1 MHLPI
6 NLSDN
11 GTSVS
16 QAPVIR
22 CPVMQISHPLPLV
35 TFGVAVMLCGT
46 APAQDSR
53 SVTAAMVD
61 RWMTELSNW
70 GRWGKQDQMGA
81 VNLITPAKR
90 KQAASLVKDGVSVSL
105 ARNTET
111 EKAADN
117 DSPFVHTMTS
127 TGKNPLEGFY
137 SMDLI
142 QVSYHGWAHTHMDS
156 LCHMFY
162 KGKMYNGYS
171 QEDVSSQGAVRLAVT
186 NFKNGIL
193 SRGILMDIP
202 RLKGVPYLEP
212 GMAIYP
218 EDLDAWEKK
227 AGVKVGSGAIV
238 LIRTGR
244 WALRDAK
251 GPWHIS
257 TKAAGLYVSCAKW
270 LKARDVAVVAG
281 ASQPIHQLVL
291 IAMGMPI
298 FDNLDLEAVSA
309 EANKRKRWEFHLS
322 AAPLA
327 VTGGTGSP
335 FNPIATF

>member
-1 MHLPI
+1 
-6 NLSDN
+6 
-11 GTSVS
+11 
-16 QAPVIR
+16 
-22 CPVMQISHPLPLV
+22 MQISHPLPLV

-162 KGKMYNGYS
+162 KGKMYNGFS
-171 QEDVSSQGAVRLAVT
+171 QLEVTDKGAGKLAVT
-186 NFKNGIL
+186 N
-193 SRGILMDIP
+193 
-202 RLKGVPYLEP
+202 Y
-212 GMAIYP
+212 
-218 EDLDAWEKK
+218 K
-227 AGVKVGSGAIV
+227 AGIFTRRRSH
-238 LIRTGR
+238 RYSPSEGR
-244 WALRDAK
+244 
-251 GPWHIS
+251 S
-257 TKAAGLYVSCAKW
+257 VSR
-270 LKARDVAVVAG
+270 ARDG
-281 ASQPIHQLVL
+281 
-291 IAMGMPI
+291 
-298 FDNLDLEAVSA
+298 DLPRRPGRVGKEGRR
-309 EANKRKRWEFHLS
+309 E
-322 AAPLA
+322 
-327 VTGGTGSP
+327 GGGR
-335 FNPIATF
+335 

>member
-1 MHLPI
+1 
-6 NLSDN
+6 
-11 GTSVS
+11 
-16 QAPVIR
+16 
-22 CPVMQISHPLPLV
+22 MQISNKSPLAIL
-35 TFGVAVMLCGT
+35 GVVAMLCGT
-46 APAQDSR
+46 VLRPAPAQDSR

-90 KQAASLVKDGVSVSL
+90 KQAASLVRDGVSVSL

-171 QEDVSSQGAVRLAVT
+171 QEDVSSQGAARLAVT

-212 GMAIYP
+212 GLAIYP

-227 AGVKVGSGAIV
+227 AGVKVGSDGA
-238 LIRTGR
+238 
-244 WALRDAK
+244 
-251 GPWHIS
+251 S
-257 TKAAGLYVSCAKW
+257 
-270 LKARDVAVVAG
+270 DVMPSGVAG
-281 ASQPIHQLVL
+281 VNQPIHQLVL

>member
-1 MHLPI
+1 
-6 NLSDN
+6 
-11 GTSVS
+11 
-16 QAPVIR
+16 
-22 CPVMQISHPLPLV
+22 MQIAHKFPIAI
-35 TFGVAVMLCGT
+35 FGVAVALSGIVIGP
-46 APAQDSR
+46 APAQDSH

-105 ARNTET
+105 ARNTES

-117 DSPFVHTMTS
+117 DSPFGHTMTS
-127 TGKNPLEGFY
+127 TGKNPLEGSY

-142 QVSYHGWAHTHMDS
+142 SVSYHGWAHTHMDS
-156 LCHMFY
+156 LCHMSY
-162 KGKMYNGYS
+162 KGKMYNGYP
-171 QEDVSSQGAVRLAVT
+171 QTDVTSQGATKLAVT

-202 RLKGVPYLEP
+202 RLKGVPYLAP
-212 GMAIYP
+212 GTPIYP

-227 AGVKVGSGAIV
+227 AGVKVGSGDIV

-244 WALRDAK
+244 WAARAAK
-251 GPWHIS
+251 GPWKIS
-257 TKAAGLYVSCAKW
+257 TNSAGLYASCTKW
-270 LKARDVAVVAG
+270 LKARDVAVLGSDGASDVMPSGVAG
-281 ASQPIHQLVL
+281 VTQPIHQLVL

-309 EANKRKRWEFHLS
+309 EADKRQRWEFHLS

>member
-1 MHLPI
+1 MRTLKTI
-6 NLSDN
+6 AIVLCMA
-11 GTSVS
+11 S
-16 QAPVIR
+16 Q
-22 CPVMQISHPLPLV
+22 Q
-35 TFGVAVMLCGT
+35 G
-46 APAQDSR
+46 PAQPSHN
-53 SVTAAMVD
+53 VTAAMID
-61 RWMTELSNW
+61 QWMTELSNW

-90 KQAASLVKDGVSVSL
+90 KQAAALVKDGVSVSM
-105 ARNTET
+105 AHNTLSDKT
-111 EKAADN
+111 ADN

-127 TGKNPLEGFY
+127 TGKSALEGSY

-142 QVSYHGWAHTHMDS
+142 SVSYHGWAHTHMDS

-162 KGKMYNGYS
+162 KGKMYNGYP
-171 QEDVSSQGAVRLAVT
+171 QTDVTSEGATKLAVT

-202 RLKGVPYLEP
+202 RLKGVPYLAP
-212 GMAIYP
+212 GTPIYP

-227 AGVKVGSGAIV
+227 AGVKVGSGDIV

-244 WALRDAK
+244 WAARDAK
-251 GPWHIS
+251 GPWKIS
-257 TKAAGLYVSCAKW
+257 TNAAGLYASCTKW
-270 LKARDVAVVAG
+270 LKARDVAVLGSDGASDVMPSGVAG
-281 ASQPIHQLVL
+281 VTQPIHQLVL

-309 EANKRKRWEFHLS
+309 EADKRQRWEFHLS

>member
-1 MHLPI
+1 MTVKTFTIVFFMASRLA
-6 NLSDN
+6 SAQ
-11 GTSVS
+11 S
-16 QAPVIR
+16 
-22 CPVMQISHPLPLV
+22 SH
-35 TFGVAVMLCGT
+35 T
-46 APAQDSR
+46 
-53 SVTAAMVD
+53 VTAAMID
-61 RWMTELSNW
+61 QWMTELSNW

-90 KQAASLVKDGVSVSL
+90 KQAAALVKDGVSVSL
-105 ARNTET
+105 ARNTES

-117 DSPFVHTMTS
+117 DSPFGHAMTS
-127 TGKNPLEGFY
+127 TGKNPLDGTY

-142 QVSYHGWAHTHMDS
+142 SVSYHGWAHTHMDS

-162 KGKMYNGYS
+162 KGKMYNGYPQTDVTS
-171 QEDVSSQGAVRLAVT
+171 QV
-186 NFKNGIL
+186 
-193 SRGILMDIP
+193 P
-202 RLKGVPYLEP
+202 RLKGIPYLAP
-212 GMAIYP
+212 GTPIYP

-227 AGVKVGSGAIV
+227 AGVKVGSGDIV

-244 WALRDAK
+244 WAARDAK
-251 GPWHIS
+251 GPWKIS
-257 TKAAGLYVSCAKW
+257 ANAAGLYASCTKW
-270 LKARDVAVVAG
+270 LKARDVAVLGSDGASDVMPSGVAG
-281 ASQPIHQLVL
+281 VTQPIHQLVL

-309 EANKRKRWEFHLS
+309 EADKRRRWEFHLS